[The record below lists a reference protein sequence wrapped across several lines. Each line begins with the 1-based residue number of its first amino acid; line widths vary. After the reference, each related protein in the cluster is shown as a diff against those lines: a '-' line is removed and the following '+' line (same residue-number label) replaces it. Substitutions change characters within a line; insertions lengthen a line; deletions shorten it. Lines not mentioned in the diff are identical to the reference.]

1 MNKLLKLKSLY
12 LLITAISIF
21 TLLSAVY
28 IEYILG
34 VKPCILCLYQ
44 RVPYIIAIFFCFYG
58 YYNLKNKLW
67 IYLLVI
73 TFLLSAILSGYHV
86 GIENNILRGPA
97 ECSGGLKNFNNVGDL
112 KDQIL
117 SKPVINCDEVIW
129 SFFGVSAA
137 SINSLI
143 LLLIFIFNAIYIFQ
157 NYASKKKKII

>member
-1 MNKLLKLKSLY
+1 MNKLLKLKNLY

-34 VKPCILCLYQ
+34 VKPCVLCIYQ
-44 RVPYIIAIFFCFYG
+44 RVPYMIAIFFCFYG

-86 GIENNILRGPA
+86 GIENNIFK
-97 ECSGGLKNFNNVGDL
+97 EFSGCTSNNTDIIDKDELLKSL
-112 KDQIL
+112 KETQPNCKDVTFKLLGFSLATINIFLSIIIVIL
-117 SKPVINCDEVIW
+117 
-129 SFFGVSAA
+129 
-137 SINSLI
+137 
-143 LLLIFIFNAIYIFQ
+143 
-157 NYASKKKKII
+157 IIKTIKNEKNR

>member
-86 GIENNILRGPA
+86 GIENNIFK
-97 ECSGGLKNFNNVGDL
+97 EFSGCTSNNTDIIDKDELLKSL
-112 KDQIL
+112 KETQPNCKDVTFKLLGFSLATINIFLSMIIIIL
-117 SKPVINCDEVIW
+117 
-129 SFFGVSAA
+129 
-137 SINSLI
+137 
-143 LLLIFIFNAIYIFQ
+143 
-157 NYASKKKKII
+157 IIKTIKNEKNR

>member
-1 MNKLLKLKSLY
+1 MNKLLKLKNLY

-21 TLLSAVY
+21 SLLSAVY

-44 RVPYIIAIFFCFYG
+44 RVPYIISIFFCFYG

-86 GIENNILRGPA
+86 GIENNIFK
-97 ECSGGLKNFNNVGDL
+97 EFSGCTSNNTDIIDKDELLKSL
-112 KDQIL
+112 KETQPNCKDVTFKLLGFSLATINIFLSIIIVIL
-117 SKPVINCDEVIW
+117 
-129 SFFGVSAA
+129 
-137 SINSLI
+137 
-143 LLLIFIFNAIYIFQ
+143 
-157 NYASKKKKII
+157 IIKTIKNEKNR

>member
-1 MNKLLKLKSLY
+1 MNKLLKLKNLY

-86 GIENNILRGPA
+86 GIENNIFK
-97 ECSGGLKNFNNVGDL
+97 EFSGCTSNNTDIINKDELLKSL
-112 KDQIL
+112 KETQPNCKDVTFKLLGFSLATINIFLSIIIVIL
-117 SKPVINCDEVIW
+117 
-129 SFFGVSAA
+129 
-137 SINSLI
+137 
-143 LLLIFIFNAIYIFQ
+143 
-157 NYASKKKKII
+157 IIKTIKNEKNR

>member
-34 VKPCILCLYQ
+34 VKPCVLCIYQ
-44 RVPYIIAIFFCFYG
+44 RVPYMIAIFFCFYG

-86 GIENNILRGPA
+86 GIENNIFK
-97 ECSGGLKNFNNVGDL
+97 EFSGCTSNNTDIIDKDKLLKSL
-112 KDQIL
+112 KETQPNCKDVTFKLLGFSLATINIFLSIIIVIL
-117 SKPVINCDEVIW
+117 
-129 SFFGVSAA
+129 
-137 SINSLI
+137 
-143 LLLIFIFNAIYIFQ
+143 
-157 NYASKKKKII
+157 IIKTIKNEKNR

>member
-1 MNKLLKLKSLY
+1 MNKLLKLKNLY

-34 VKPCILCLYQ
+34 VKPCVLCIYQ
-44 RVPYIIAIFFCFYG
+44 RVPYMIAIFFCFYG

-86 GIENNILRGPA
+86 GIENNIFK
-97 ECSGGLKNFNNVGDL
+97 EFSGCTSNNTDIIDKDKLLKSL
-112 KDQIL
+112 KETQPNCKDVTFKLLGFSLATINIFLSIIIVIL
-117 SKPVINCDEVIW
+117 
-129 SFFGVSAA
+129 
-137 SINSLI
+137 
-143 LLLIFIFNAIYIFQ
+143 
-157 NYASKKKKII
+157 IIKTIKNEKNR

>member
-1 MNKLLKLKSLY
+1 MNKLLKLKNLY

-86 GIENNILRGPA
+86 GIENNIFK
-97 ECSGGLKNFNNVGDL
+97 EFSGCTSNNTDIIN
-112 KDQIL
+112 KDEL
-117 SKPVINCDEVIW
+117 L
-129 SFFGVSAA
+129 
-137 SINSLI
+137 NSLKETQPNCKDVTFKLLGFSLATINIFLSIIIVI
-143 LLLIFIFNAIYIFQ
+143 L
-157 NYASKKKKII
+157 IIKTIKNEKNR

>member
-86 GIENNILRGPA
+86 GIENNIFK
-97 ECSGGLKNFNNVGDL
+97 EFSGCTSNNTDIIDKDELLKSL
-112 KDQIL
+112 KETQPNCKDVTFKLLGFSLATINIFLSIIIVIL
-117 SKPVINCDEVIW
+117 
-129 SFFGVSAA
+129 
-137 SINSLI
+137 
-143 LLLIFIFNAIYIFQ
+143 
-157 NYASKKKKII
+157 IIKTIKNEKNR